1 MSYYGNFYSNIF
13 ESMYATN
20 SIILQIINIPSFYII
35 LILYPIYTI
44 YNLFIGCQQNQRSM
58 SLWKQLNYLVIV
70 H

>member
-1 MSYYGNFYSNIF
+1 MASFYSNN
-13 ESMYATN
+13 YKGRQLRLDVWQDGGDCKWT
-20 SIILQIINIPSFYII
+20 
-35 LILYPIYTI
+35 LYSSGGAVPFYTI